1 MGKLLDL
8 SSADSLRTQEWAR
21 HRTTS
26 RGRHR
31 RKDRGDRGRRGRDR
45 PKPEVVVRAAG
56 AHTAGQT
63 YDLSQREPSL
73 P

>member
-1 MGKLLDL
+1 MDRFPVKSGIPIPP
-8 SSADSLRTQEWAR
+8 R

-56 AHTAGQT
+56 AHTAG
-63 YDLSQREPSL
+63 LLVRACARVR
-73 P
+73 